1 MLLQCTPML
10 PCLSSQPNCIVSID
24 EQSPSMMSLST
35 SSIKERGS
43 RGVALIGSARERS
56 ASSSCTSSTAPSQQR
71 DMLTA
76 PSQQRDML
84 RASSSNCCVDDGSA
98 ASADCQTVESA

>member
-71 DMLTA
+71 DML
-76 PSQQRDML
+76 